1 MQCLKNALQRR
12 GNRSE
17 KWNLIRLPE
26 MLLATKMLRDFRIAR
41 YVTRHVTTCVA
52 MKLRWKLRCKL
63 RGKLHSVKAPLHI
76 NLFLP
81 KLFFVK
87 YVGKFLFGV
96 G

>member
-1 MQCLKNALQRR
+1 MSKNALQRR

-17 KWNLIRLPE
+17 KWNLIRLPA

-52 MKLRWKLRCKL
+52 MKLRCKL
-63 RGKLHSVKAPLHI
+63 RGKLHIVKAPLHI